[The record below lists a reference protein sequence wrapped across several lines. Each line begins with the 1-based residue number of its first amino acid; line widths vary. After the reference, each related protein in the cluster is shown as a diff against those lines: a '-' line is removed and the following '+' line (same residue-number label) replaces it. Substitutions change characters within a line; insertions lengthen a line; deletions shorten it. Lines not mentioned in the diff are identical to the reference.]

1 MWNRDSLETRDERRR
16 EVYSRKSFAA
26 QVPDARDLQD
36 DFIDAG
42 VAGVPGGYFA
52 TPDKQDELH
61 MYTGGRSQL
70 TNLSNNKLTMWTT
83 TDPIPHSGATL

>member
-16 EVYSRKSFAA
+16 EVYSRKSSAA

-52 TPDKQDELH
+52 TPDKQDDPCPYL
-61 MYTGGRSQL
+61 RL
-70 TNLSNNKLTMWTT
+70 TYASADDDAFIKGAARLA
-83 TDPIPHSGATL
+83 ATLKKRRGA